1 MLSEL
6 LRSKDEELRRTL
18 EEKSRLVAELRV
30 NDRPTMIVVFF
41 WLAQNPL
48 AGFNEV
54 NSMYRWR
61 HSLHFLE
68 TCTKLK
74 NHWGLFVFCCCCYC
88 FGLFFLGGEVYF
100 GKVNGWLRSEICIL
114 HREPCLVLMRSS
126 FKIWLDFPREPTW
139 RRGQQQVKYA
149 ISHFLVE
156 CVVFVVSSFE
166 SLLIRFF
173 WLYFNCLTMISL
185 TLTIS
190 PLSRAT
196 STVTLWRQGIV

>member
-30 NDRPTMIVVFF
+30 NDRPTMILVFF

-54 NSMYRWR
+54 NNMYRWR

-74 NHWGLFVFCCCCYC
+74 NRWGLFVFCCCYC
-88 FGLFFLGGEVYF
+88 FGLFLGG
-100 GKVNGWLRSEICIL
+100 G
-114 HREPCLVLMRSS
+114 RECTLIKWTAVFDLKFAFTYNP
-126 FKIWLDFPREPTW
+126 IWLDFPREPTW

-156 CVVFVVSSFE
+156 CVVFVVSPF
-166 SLLIRFF
+166 
-173 WLYFNCLTMISL
+173 
-185 TLTIS
+185 
-190 PLSRAT
+190 
-196 STVTLWRQGIV
+196 